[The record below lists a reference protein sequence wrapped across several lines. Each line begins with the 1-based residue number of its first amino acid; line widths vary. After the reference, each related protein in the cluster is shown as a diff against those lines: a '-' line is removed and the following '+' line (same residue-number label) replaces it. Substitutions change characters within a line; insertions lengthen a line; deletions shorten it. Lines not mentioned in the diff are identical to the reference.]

1 MKNNKEPEFDE
12 DEISE
17 VIDADTFA
25 NQIIEEVKMTQK
37 IQDRHSFEER
47 NKEPKREE
55 SNSRDT
61 RRRNISQS
69 RSPPSCSR
77 SGTRSRSPPR
87 HRTRSHRSRSR
98 TPEPVNRTQKIEKDK
113 KYSEYASDSDFSS
126 DSE

>member
-1 MKNNKEPEFDE
+1 MKTNKEPEFDE

-17 VIDADTFA
+17 VTDADTFA

-55 SNSRDT
+55 SNLGDT
-61 RRRNISQS
+61 RRKNISQS
-69 RSPPSCSR
+69 RSPSSRSR
-77 SGTRSRSPPR
+77 SGSRSRSPPR
-87 HRTRSHRSRSR
+87 YRTRRYRSRSR
-98 TPEPVNRTQKIEKDK
+98 TPEPVNRIQKIENDK

-126 DSE
+126 ESE